1 MKRSKRHLIEKMTKP
16 KTKLVIDV
24 SMCHHDTKEGFQE
37 ESDFT
42 YLKKL
47 YRDGLQK
54 SGKAH
59 SLLDKNCMTCC
70 PPLLPVHEGG
80 DVD

>member
-1 MKRSKRHLIEKMTKP
+1 MS
-16 KTKLVIDV
+16 
-24 SMCHHDTKEGFQE
+24 SDTKEDFLE

-42 YLKKL
+42 YLKKS
-47 YRDGLQK
+47 YRDGSQK

-59 SLLDKNCMTCC
+59 SLLDKNYMTCFT
-70 PPLLPVHEGG
+70 PLLPVHDGG

>member
-1 MKRSKRHLIEKMTKP
+1 MKRSRHHILENMTKP
-16 KTKLVIDV
+16 KTKFVIDF
-24 SMCHHDTKEGFQE
+24 SMCHHTKEGFQE

-42 YLKKL
+42 YLKKS

-54 SGKAH
+54 SGNAH

-70 PPLLPVHEGG
+70 TPLLPAHEGG
-80 DVD
+80 DIN